1 MGIILLLAGVG
12 FTLMLTEMFLPGGV
26 LGILGGLALIGAA
39 VVGYVNFGMAG
50 GTLILVALGMLTLAG
65 FCTWMKVFPRTAVG
79 RRLTLASSLSSG
91 DTMPESDGL
100 AGLEGVAA
108 TTLRPAGKALI
119 AGRRIDVVA
128 EADFIEAGTPIVV
141 IAVEGARV
149 VVRKKI

>member
-39 VVGYVNFGMAG
+39 VFGYVNFGAGG
-50 GTLILVALGMLTLAG
+50 GTLILVALGLFALAG
-65 FCTWMKVFPRTAVG
+65 FCTWMKIFPQTGVG

-91 DTMPESDGL
+91 DTMPDSGGL
-100 AGLEGVAA
+100 VGLEGVAL

-119 AGRRIDVVA
+119 AERRIDVVA
-128 EADFIEAGTPIVV
+128 EADFIEAGTPVIV
-141 IAVEGARV
+141 IAAEGARV
-149 VVRKKI
+149 VVRKKV